1 MDQPLLLPVVSPTQS
16 ALNGLAEVHSV
27 YFDQREQLTCL
38 PWLDVM
44 TTERM
49 VELTPVWEALLRH
62 AQRDFPDLWT
72 TDR

>member
-72 TDR
+72 ADR